1 MRINLTFQE
10 MCSFEVLYDAYLAA
24 RKRKRKKAGTAQ
36 YEANVLACTEKLSYI
51 LATKKYV
58 PSKFEVF
65 YVYEPKKRL
74 VQAPAFVDKVVLH
87 AATDNV
93 LYDAMTKSFVRNNHA
108 SQKGKGMHDGLDRL
122 KWAMIDYYRKN
133 GTAEGWVL
141 KCDVHHFFA
150 SIDHDILKERL
161 RDLLQ
166 RRGVDPQYYELMCT
180 YIDTTDGLPLGYQTS
195 QLLALMYLDKFD
207 HLIKEELDFRYY
219 GRYMDDFYIIART
232 KKELQVLLH
241 DVAEWMGDSRLELN
255 NKTGIFPLRN
265 GIDFLG
271 FHTYLNETGK
281 VVQKLRQDSIDR
293 VKARIKAW
301 KVDYPA
307 GKVTKEAIKD
317 SFRAWDAHAAHG
329 NTYQLRLKMA
339 KQVSEIIGEEVKP
352 RRKINAPTNRVKELR
367 HIRAAQKL
375 YKKTHPP
382 ETAKATFSEGTRAD
396 DILPWE

>member
-1 MRINLTFQE
+1 
-10 MCSFEVLYDAYLAA
+10 
-24 RKRKRKKAGTAQ
+24 
-36 YEANVLACTEKLSYI
+36 
-51 LATKKYV
+51 
-58 PSKFEVF
+58 
-65 YVYEPKKRL
+65 
-74 VQAPAFVDKVVLH
+74 
-87 AATDNV
+87 
-93 LYDAMTKSFVRNNHA
+93 
-108 SQKGKGMHDGLDRL
+108 
-122 KWAMIDYYRKN
+122 
-133 GTAEGWVL
+133 
-141 KCDVHHFFA
+141 
-150 SIDHDILKERL
+150 
-161 RDLLQ
+161 
-166 RRGVDPQYYELMCT
+166 MCT

-207 HLIKEELDFRYY
+207 HLIKEEFGFRYY

-382 ETAKATFSEGTRAD
+382 ETAKATFSEVPRAD